1 MHRRT
6 LHIHE
11 GMGTLCLP
19 GRILIVR
26 ATGNNT
32 AVVIVLLAHSINV
45 LLAYNFMCYIDEIPR
60 DASWSIPSVCIMVCK
75 QDSQNYG

>member
-1 MHRRT
+1 
-6 LHIHE
+6 
-11 GMGTLCLP
+11 MGTLCLP
-19 GRILIVR
+19 GRIHVVR

-75 QDSQNYG
+75 QDSQNYEKWIIYREFVV